1 MQAENWRVL
10 SRIRL
15 ERSIE
20 FYSDAV
26 KLFESESYRSSAS
39 RLYFSV
45 FHAMKAALALKA
57 IDRRKH
63 SGIISEFRKLF
74 VKTGEIGAE
83 SSRIISSIQTMRHD
97 SDYDDYYDIDEEEL
111 ETMLPKAKN
120 FIDEVQQYVGS
131 RLSSDYEIDDESE
144 DDDLDYD
151 DGMNMSM

>member
-1 MQAENWRVL
+1 MQAENWRAL

-26 KLFESESYRSSAS
+26 KLFDSGSFRSSAS

-74 VKTGEIGAE
+74 VKTGEISAE
-83 SSRIISSIQTMRHD
+83 SSKIISSIQTMRHD
-97 SDYDDYYDIDEEEL
+97 SDYDDYYDIDGEEL
-111 ETMLPKAKN
+111 EAMIPKAKI
-120 FIDEVQQYVGS
+120 FIDEVQQYVES

-144 DDDLDYD
+144 DDDFGYD
-151 DGMNMSM
+151 NGMNMSM